1 MGRRGPRPK
10 PTALR
15 KIEGV
20 PGHRPLAR
28 HEPTPPRVE
37 TAPPAPRTL
46 DLSGRAEWRRLAAQL
61 QVLGLLTHLDL
72 SALEVYC
79 ALFAEE
85 RQLRKLRARW
95 VREKRDDVW
104 RVDTAIDRKRGLQ
117 RQYLAEFG
125 LSPSSRTRL
134 ETEAPPPAPVPLP
147 TGTDGRDPRRFF
159 RD

>member
-1 MGRRGPRPK
+1 MS
-10 PTALR
+10 T
-15 KIEGV
+15 V
-20 PGHRPLAR
+20 PSP
-28 HEPTPPRVE
+28 
-37 TAPPAPRTL
+37 PRTL
-46 DLSGRAEWRRLAAQL
+46 DLSGRAEWRRLVPQL
-61 QVLGLLTHLDL
+61 QGLGLLTGLDL

-85 RQLRKLRARW
+85 RQLRKLRARG

-117 RQYLAEFG
+117 RQFLSEFG

-134 ETEAPPPAPVPLP
+134 ETEAPLLPPVPLP